1 MAEAP
6 TMIKTTKKLSAMRQ
20 ILAAI
25 RMMESVDYECAITL
39 AGAAEG
45 QIDEKLILE
54 GTVPHIFRILRS
66 VWAKEPV
73 NEDINWMKHPSG
85 AEEREITQFQAV
97 LAIARAIHKYVGAY
111 QETHQRFE
119 DFSAWAVAKGHI
131 PRKLAEPAEKLA

>member
-6 TMIKTTKKLSAMRQ
+6 TMINTTKKLSAVRQ

-25 RMMESVDYECAITL
+25 RMMESVDYESAITL

-45 QIDEKLILE
+45 QIDEKLIPA

-85 AEEREITQFQAV
+85 ADEREVPQFQAV
-97 LAIARAIHKYVGAY
+97 LTIARAVHKYVGAY

-119 DFSAWAVAKGHI
+119 NFSAWAV
-131 PRKLAEPAEKLA
+131 